1 MRWTY
6 FEEPFDFLLTRFHG
20 EPVITRSAASR
31 RPEPCSST
39 ARRTSATP
47 TTGKLRLILV
57 TQYKLIMQMFTT
69 AAQLLDLT
77 DSETPL
83 GQMQHRSS
91 SGEDQCD

>member
-6 FEEPFDFLLTRFHG
+6 FEEPFDFILTHFHG

-57 TQYKLIMQMFTT
+57 IQYKLILQMFTT

-83 GQMQHRSS
+83 GHMQHRSS
-91 SGEDQCD
+91 SSEDQCD